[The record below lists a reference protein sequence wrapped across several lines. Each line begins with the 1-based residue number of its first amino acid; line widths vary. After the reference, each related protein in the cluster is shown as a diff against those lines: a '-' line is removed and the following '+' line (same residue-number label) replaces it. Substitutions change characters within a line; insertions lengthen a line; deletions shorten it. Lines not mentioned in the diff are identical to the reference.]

1 MTEMLNKEFSRKRF
15 VKGGGAMVVGM
26 AVGGAAIA
34 GKTHAAESPFT
45 SNGPS
50 DLQAADS
57 FLTIHADNTATL
69 RSGRVEL
76 GQGSSVG
83 LVMIAAEEL
92 DMAVSQIAFVN
103 PDTNTSPNTGATT
116 ASSSIASAGPR
127 VRAAAAYA
135 RQALLAMAAAQLGV
149 SAASLTVANGVVSG
163 GGRSVKYGDLVGGKL
178 LNVSMP
184 TATLN
189 AGQAPAKAVAQYK
202 VVATE
207 VPRFDIP
214 DKVTGKFTFVQNV
227 RVPGMLHARVV
238 RPRGQGAYPSGAPVV
253 SVDDS
258 SIRHLSGARV
268 VRKGDFIAVVAPHEF
283 IAIQAASQL
292 KVKWADPPTMAGSGN
307 FFKQMRDF
315 DAAGKAPARIQSDS
329 GNVDS
334 AFATAPVKIAASR
347 YVHHY
352 TGHMPIG
359 PSCAVADVRSNGAVI
374 YSNTQNAY
382 GTRTNVQLITGL
394 PLNAIRIRYFE
405 GSGMFGPTVYE
416 DCAIAAALTSQLA
429 GAPVRL
435 QFMRWDEHGYDYSG
449 IPLQAELRGA
459 VDANGK
465 IVAHEYTAFG
475 QPSTGLNQLTQ
486 QLTGTAVPTPGLG
499 SAETGNTLQEYAI
512 ANRRVV
518 AKSLP
523 LFNNY
528 LKTSPLRGIGSV
540 QAHFALEQFMDELA
554 YAAKLDPVE
563 FRRRNLN
570 DTGDLGPRFRTVLEA
585 AAKLANWQPKVS
597 ASSLK
602 GGTIVTGRGFALGT
616 ISNVP
621 TTAAVVADIE
631 VNKQTGKILVKD
643 LWAAENAGLSV
654 SPGTMENQVIGAQ
667 IHGVSRALN
676 EQVRFDT
683 HRVTS
688 LDWVGYGTL
697 RFKDSPRVHPTIVQQ
712 RDLQPTGS
720 GEPSLI
726 PVGPAIANAFFD
738 ATGVRL
744 REAPMT
750 PARVRAALKAAG
762 VV

>member
-1 MTEMLNKEFSRKRF
+1 
-15 VKGGGAMVVGM
+15 
-26 AVGGAAIA
+26 
-34 GKTHAAESPFT
+34 
-45 SNGPS
+45 
-50 DLQAADS
+50 
-57 FLTIHADNTATL
+57 
-69 RSGRVEL
+69 
-76 GQGSSVG
+76 
-83 LVMIAAEEL
+83 
-92 DMAVSQIAFVN
+92 
-103 PDTNTSPNTGATT
+103 
-116 ASSSIASAGPR
+116 
-127 VRAAAAYA
+127 
-135 RQALLAMAAAQLGV
+135 
-149 SAASLTVANGVVSG
+149 
-163 GGRSVKYGDLVGGKL
+163 
-178 LNVSMP
+178 
-184 TATLN
+184 
-189 AGQAPAKAVAQYK
+189 
-202 VVATE
+202 
-207 VPRFDIP
+207 
-214 DKVTGKFTFVQNV
+214 
-227 RVPGMLHARVV
+227 
-238 RPRGQGAYPSGAPVV
+238 
-253 SVDDS
+253 
-258 SIRHLSGARV
+258 
-268 VRKGDFIAVVAPHEF
+268 
-283 IAIQAASQL
+283 
-292 KVKWADPPTMAGSGN
+292 MAGSGN

-315 DAAGKAPARIQSDS
+315 DAAGQTPARYQLDQ
-329 GNVDS
+329 GNFNA
-334 AFATAPVKIAASR
+334 AFAAAPVKLAGSR

-359 PSCAVADVRSNGAVI
+359 PSCCVADVRSNGAVI
-374 YSNTQNAY
+374 FSNTQNAY
-382 GTRTNVQLITGL
+382 STRTNVQLITGL
-394 PLNAIRIRYFE
+394 PLNQIRIVYYE

-449 IPLQAELRGA
+449 IPLQSELRGA
-459 VDANGK
+459 VDASGK
-465 IVAHEYTAFG
+465 IVAHEYAAYG

-499 SAETGNTLQEYAI
+499 NAETGNTLQEYAI
-512 ANRRVV
+512 PNRRVL

-585 AAKLANWQPKVS
+585 AAKLAGWRSRVS

-602 GGTIVTGRGFALGT
+602 RDTVVTGRGFALGT

-631 VNKQTGKILVKD
+631 VNKETGKILVKD

-654 SPGTMENQVIGAQ
+654 SPGTMDNQVIGAQ
-667 IHGVSRALN
+667 VHGVSRALD
-676 EQVRFDT
+676 EQVKFNTR
-683 HRVTS
+683 RVTS

-697 RFKDSPRVHPTIVQQ
+697 RFKDTPRVHTTIVQQ

-750 PARVRAALKAAG
+750 PARVRAALRAAG
-762 VV
+762 VG